1 MTREC
6 FICCTKDGKSEKDR
20 LLDEKHYVKCTN
32 YPIIPLSHA
41 YSCKCETTFAHN
53 RCLQTIEKCP
63 TCRSKTKLNLH
74 VDLYFEKYLSW
85 IYSKPDNIKIVEN
98 YIISYFAIIFALANL
113 INEEFINANIYTIN
127 PKFLGKTILEEW
139 FEYDPEMKEILE
151 RIHANNKVEDWYIK
165 QEYHLTYDND
175 GNIIPVNDI
184 EDERKTIEGD
194 TKNII
199 YEPKTSSG

>member
-6 FICCTKDGKSEKDR
+6 FICYTKDGKSEKDR

-32 YPIIPLSHA
+32 YPIIPLSRA

-63 TCRSKTKLNLH
+63 TCRFKTKPNLH

-113 INEEFINANIYTIN
+113 INEEFINANIYLSG
-127 PKFLGKTILEEW
+127 FLLISLILILLSSYMFDSIKKYWLYDEESHRFYGK
-139 FEYDPEMKEILE
+139 
-151 RIHANNKVEDWYIK
+151 
-165 QEYHLTYDND
+165 
-175 GNIIPVNDI
+175 
-184 EDERKTIEGD
+184 
-194 TKNII
+194 
-199 YEPKTSSG
+199 